1 MIESAMNPYAKA
13 ALFVLRL
20 AACGLIILGC
30 GFLGTDL
37 FLYLKD
43 RPFSPPAILALKAAP
58 VLAGAVLF
66 GKAKGIAIRLTKD
79 LD

>member
-1 MIESAMNPYAKA
+1 MISPYAKA

-30 GFLGTDL
+30 GLYATDVY
-37 FLYLKD
+37 LYLSH
-43 RPFSPPAILALKAAP
+43 RPVSRPAVLAFKAVP
-58 VLAGAVLF
+58 VLAGAVLY
-66 GKAKGIAIRLTKD
+66 GKSKGIALYMTKD